1 MLISNTMMTAYYL
14 GWKIILLRKS
24 KNLSFSGTYKY
35 YLILLPVLFLIS
47 NVFSKEIIIEPGEN
61 AHERLQEAMIL
72 MEEGDTLLI
81 KSGYY
86 SFEDGLSLDID
97 GVTVIGEGMDKTILD
112 FKNQQS
118 GAQGLLVTSN
128 KVTLKDFAILDAK
141 GDALKVIGAMGI
153 NMINLRTEWTG
164 GPKSTNGAYG
174 FYPVESEDV
183 LIDGCVAIGA
193 SDAGIYVG
201 QSKNIIVRNSI
212 AQYNVAGIEIENSYY
227 ADVYNNLASHNTGG
241 ILIFD
246 LPDLP
251 QQGGHH
257 IRVFENQSI
266 DNDTDNFAPEGNIVG
281 EVPRGTGIIIMANSD
296 VEVFNNL
303 LSGNGTVNL
312 SIVSYSDETDDPN
325 YYPHPK
331 RIQVHNNTYG
341 PAGFDPDINTGELAK
356 TLFEISNGNM
366 PDIFWDGVAP
376 LSQLIFGQPEEEKL
390 IISEDPDVTFLTIS
404 AIKYMMGFSNSTLT
418 DIDEFQGVIN
428 PLQPIDIDGI

>member
-1 MLISNTMMTAYYL
+1 MIN
-14 GWKIILLRKS
+14 
-24 KNLSFSGTYKY
+24 
-35 YLILLPVLFLIS
+35 
-47 NVFSKEIIIEPGEN
+47 PGEN
-61 AHERLQEAMIL
+61 AQEELQEALIL
-72 MEEGDTLLI
+72 MSEGDTLLI

-86 SFEDGLSLDID
+86 LFEDGLSLDVD
-97 GVTVIGEGMDKTILD
+97 NVTIIGEGLDKTILD

-118 GAQGLLVTSN
+118 GAQGFLVTSN

-141 GDALKVIGAMGI
+141 GDALKVIGSKGI
-153 NMINLRTEWTG
+153 NMVNLRTEWTG

-201 QSKNIIVRNSI
+201 QSKNIIVRNST

-257 IRVFENQSI
+257 IRVFDNKSI

-296 VEVFNNL
+296 VEVFNNEM
-303 LSGNGTVNL
+303 SGNGTVNL

-325 YYPHPK
+325 YYPHPR
-331 RIQVHNNTYG
+331 RIQVHNNIYG
-341 PAGFDPDINTGELAK
+341 PGGFDPDVETGDLAK
-356 TLFEISNGNM
+356 ALYEISDGNM
-366 PDIFWDGVAP
+366 PDIFWDGVVP
-376 LSQLIFGQPEEEKL
+376 ISQMIFGQPDDDKL
-390 IISEDPDVTFLTIS
+390 KVDENNDVSFLTIS
-404 AIKYMMGFSNSTLT
+404 PIKYMLGFSNPIRTEKK
-418 DIDEFQGVIN
+418 EFKGVIN
-428 PLQPIDIDGI
+428 PLEPIVIDGI